1 MVGGL
6 ECVDAYLEKCWP
18 TDFIAVVGTLTKERD
33 FSAKQVIFSF
43 LRKFRPNLY
52 AYASGSGCT
61 LVNARAIPNFPS
73 VNC

>member
-33 FSAKQVIFSF
+33 FSAKQVIFRFSESSAQIF
-43 LRKFRPNLY
+43 MPMLPGV
-52 AYASGSGCT
+52 AAHS
-61 LVNARAIPNFPS
+61 
-73 VNC
+73 